1 MDVFCLLEL
10 GRESEQYQSN
20 YSPRYSLHSFRHFS
34 QFFTANN
41 VLINPKERRAAP
53 LMIVEVWLRS
63 DLEIPSLSKAVPIT
77 KKASTKK
84 GPSVCLIDVCIQREG
99 AKDFNFHRAV
109 SLTKPSHLSS
119 TLATLARCKVFSF
132 LNRSSSEDLPSR
144 LRSF

>member
-99 AKDFNFHRAV
+99 VKDFNFHRAV